1 MSTYLNI
8 RKIFEVPKYQLI
20 MKKFALSTVFA
31 LSIVFSLTACDS
43 EELSNAVSTAGAAV
57 SETVQANST
66 ETAEE
71 IAFENTVGPTV
82 TASTA
87 DAEPVDQVSLIDSA
101 MWVNESTQGSFWGVN
116 QNECVEALLIYLGG
130 EDSKGTGK
138 GYGPSVRYLS
148 YLVSAY
154 VREFPDDVD
163 CSDPSRL
170 WEEIQDWTTK
180 LNHVPIPKPDIRGS
194 KVRPLLVDGEY
205 LQWSERITVA
215 LPRPEPGDIFAFD
228 IDSTENPAQGTP
240 WLFDRVE
247 YAWTVCD
254 SREWTEVETASYA
267 FTYEA
272 KIWLEEYDPDH
283 KDLCIYVNAKYLGVD
298 IDGFPSEFS
307 VSTTEQILLRPYED
321 YEDRFVV
328 LGFGDSY
335 GSGEGNPA
343 LGHLSAG
350 TDHIW
355 WDDDNWPEAIETFTD
370 NATYCHRSSESGL
383 GKAIQQLEASYT
395 GSITFGHFACSGAK
409 SWDIW
414 SSSYQ
419 PDFYD
424 GTPTMDPQ
432 ILQALDW
439 LSEINTSPAEVDA
452 IVVSIGGNDV
462 GFSQVIKDCF
472 ILSVWPSECHDGSW
486 GNAPDLMDSIPTLIP
501 RAVSHVSHVAGLL
514 FPNAEIFFTFYTDGI
529 SVDQQSGYDEDG
541 DGVCSYDDDPWGWED
556 NVEFDDDEFW
566 DITRDDS
573 KFVRDFLVRINSQL
587 AITANDVREN
597 GSLWD
602 EYWPWDHL
610 GAGAQHAKSQDL
622 VAMYP
627 ELDGWEWRSS
637 GLPLIGRVHVTV
649 PQYTLY
655 QNNGFCTRDRRNIMF
670 NTEAGDIQGYDLG
683 FWSSGG
689 WHPND
694 LGYSL
699 YGNAIAE
706 DLSAAFPEGY
716 QNLRVRR

>member
-1 MSTYLNI
+1 
-8 RKIFEVPKYQLI
+8 
-20 MKKFALSTVFA
+20 MKNFALLTLFA
-31 LSIVFSLTACDS
+31 LSIVSSLSACDS
-43 EELSNAVSTAGAAV
+43 EELTNAISTAGAAA
-57 SETVQANST
+57 SATVEASST

-71 IAFENTVGPTV
+71 IARENTVGPTV
-82 TASTA
+82 TPPTT
-87 DAEPVDQVSLIDSA
+87 DTEPIDQVSTLDPA
-101 MWVNESTQGSFWGVN
+101 MWVDESTQGSFGGVN
-116 QNECVEALLIYLGG
+116 QNECVEALLIHLGG
-130 EDSKGTGK
+130 EDSKETGK
-138 GYGPSVRYLS
+138 GDAPSVRYLS

-154 VREFPDDVD
+154 VREFPDDID

-170 WEEIQDWTTK
+170 WEEIKEWTTK
-180 LNHVPIPKPDIRGS
+180 LNHVPIPKPDIRAS
-194 KVRPLLVDGEY
+194 KVRPVLVDKEY
-205 LQWSERITVA
+205 LQWHERITVA

-240 WLFDRVE
+240 WLFDQVE

-272 KIWLEEYDPDH
+272 NIWLEEYDPDH
-283 KDLCIYVNAKYLGVD
+283 KELCIYVNAKYLGVD

-424 GTPTMDPQ
+424 GSPTMDPQ

-439 LSEINTSPAEVDA
+439 LSEISTSPSEVDA
-452 IVVSIGGNDV
+452 IVISIGGNDV

-486 GNAPDLMDSIPTLIP
+486 GNAPDLMDSVPTLIP
-501 RAVSHVSHVAGLL
+501 RAVSHVSHVTGLL

-541 DGVCSYDDDPWGWED
+541 DGVCSYDDDPWGLEP

-566 DITRDDS
+566 DITSDDS
-573 KFVRDFLVRINSQL
+573 KFVRDFLIEINSQL
-587 AITANDVREN
+587 AMTSNDVREN

-627 ELDGWEWRSS
+627 ELDGWEWRSNA
-637 GLPLIGRVHVTV
+637 LTLIGRVHVTV
-649 PQYTLY
+649 PQYTLN

-670 NTEAGDIQGYDLG
+670 NTEAGDVQGYDLG

-706 DLSAAFPEGY
+706 DLAATFPEDY
-716 QNLRVRR
+716 QNLRVLR